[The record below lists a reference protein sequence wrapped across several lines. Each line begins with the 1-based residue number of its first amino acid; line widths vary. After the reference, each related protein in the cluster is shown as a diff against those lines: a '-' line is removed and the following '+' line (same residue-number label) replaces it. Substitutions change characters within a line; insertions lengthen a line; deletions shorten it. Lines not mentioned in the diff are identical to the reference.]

1 CVVIGG
7 ISHKTFSIDEE
18 IAYLVKRGG
27 VERNNRRAR
36 PAPRETGSRSRNS
49 QAGLSRPT
57 QTNPPVTNT
66 ARLSTTAQTTA
77 PTPTSSATSVAAPQ
91 PAPSIPITTSTQ
103 STSNLPLEDRLESL
117 PLSRRMEL
125 DAPISDP
132 PVENPGGSA
141 PSSSTTFSPG
151 FDWNGHLINSVDD
164 YHSIRDAANRGSDSA
179 LLHIGF
185 LNATQQR
192 IPHHLRSAGVKE
204 LLKDWAHFSKPHEAK
219 RIRLHEKHGIKLR
232 TKSRR
237 TSDTQDDAPSS
248 QISERVLDNPIAM
261 DTDAAPNPDQP
272 PPVPAPVSGHTS
284 DRERGPIALQDAP
297 MAQADES
304 RLSVVGLQFA
314 DMNPE
319 DWPPGIRADIDG
331 QPVTISADMLRVPHT
346 PYADDVHAWEV
357 MNSLAPALDEHDP
370 TSTERRDE
378 FIRLAIRV
386 WSVPDYVM
394 VLYGLMGAPMGER
407 PVEHYPFEMDPYNTV
422 HIAAWFHDHGIELE
436 SETAENLHQYAI
448 SAYPFLPGA
457 LATGPPTLGQM
468 RAGLA
473 GQRVDIFARRFQY
486 PALHFTQPER
496 DWTTAT
502 EDYFISGRAGLGFS
516 SSSSFP
522 PVEPVA
528 PRAVR
533 PDSGPYSIPSNG
545 TEAPRS
551 APTPEPGPPISDPSR
566 RSPSEEPL
574 DYGVSYEDGPAGM

>member
-1 CVVIGG
+1 MSHDSRSNQNAPPGG
-7 ISHKTFSIDEE
+7 STTN
-18 IAYLVKRGG
+18 GG
-27 VERNNRRAR
+27 ATAPAAQPTVAAPSNAAQQWGQVPYGPPPPHQYMPPHSWGPPYWGYQPPYAGMPPP
-36 PAPRETGSRSRNS
+36 PAPPFAPPMPPPASSAPPPPAARVVYDLTGDGTSTRGARREGGSQSRDREDRRDLRDRGRPPSPPYRRQGNERSRSPPSRRPSHSRMPSPPRLRGRFNDFLDRVDELEQRNYRLERRNEDLTEQTHELRRQLRELQGSRSRNS
-49 QAGLSRPT
+49 QAGSSRPT

-77 PTPTSSATSVAAPQ
+77 PTPTSSATSAAAPQ
-91 PAPSIPITTSTQ
+91 PAPIIPITTSTQ
-103 STSNLPLEDRLESL
+103 STSNRPLEDRLESL

-357 MNSLAPALDEHDP
+357 RLRNFFAS
-370 TSTERRDE
+370 RRDAPDAKE
-378 FIRLAIRV
+378 LADFGR
-386 WSVPDYVM
+386 
-394 VLYGLMGAPMGER
+394 PMR
-407 PVEHYPFEMDPYNTV
+407 
-422 HIAAWFHDHGIELE
+422 
-436 SETAENLHQYAI
+436 
-448 SAYPFLPGA
+448 
-457 LATGPPTLGQM
+457 
-468 RAGLA
+468 
-473 GQRVDIFARRFQY
+473 
-486 PALHFTQPER
+486 
-496 DWTTAT
+496 
-502 EDYFISGRAGLGFS
+502 GLG
-516 SSSSFP
+516 
-522 PVEPVA
+522 
-528 PRAVR
+528 
-533 PDSGPYSIPSNG
+533 
-545 TEAPRS
+545 
-551 APTPEPGPPISDPSR
+551 
-566 RSPSEEPL
+566 
-574 DYGVSYEDGPAGM
+574 